1 MTFRK
6 LILLFICIV
15 IACAFSLSVK
25 AQKYYFQHY
34 DIGDGLIQSQVTSIC
49 QDKNK
54 QIWLTTLGGINCFDS
69 KQFSA
74 FTIDDGLTG
83 NSCFSLTQDKKGI
96 IWVGG
101 ERGVTEFGIGGLKNY
116 VFQRN
121 KNRKIASM
129 LSCDSQNNIWAMIG
143 KKLCKLNNGQWEMQT
158 VVSDDESI
166 TNLKINKKGEI
177 FAAVYGEG
185 IYKLENNQWRI
196 FCSLAQR
203 PKIRFVGDFVFDN
216 SNPDLLY
223 FITNDSLYSANKGV
237 IKSEFPQLFKP
248 LHPAFTCLLLD
259 NENGLWI
266 GTDNGACLLK
276 NGAITYF
283 NDKNGFTNVR
293 VFCMFKDIDNQIWF
307 GTDGSGLF
315 KYRNDT
321 FLVYDKTQGLENEV
335 VMALAKGKNNEVYIG
350 SNGGKLLCY
359 KNNSMIDLKL
369 PREKLSSLRVN
380 CLYKDSNDNLW
391 IGTDN
396 SGLWV
401 KKGDEYSKIYT
412 KSGSPPFAVFT
423 TIYEDSSHNLWF
435 TSSNGCFYLEGNALV
450 RVTDFNYYCS
460 SIIEIGKD
468 SILIGTLDG
477 VRLIRNKNFDNG
489 FSDILPKEPVNCLAY
504 SKPFVI
510 AGTNE
515 KGVAI
520 YNLKTKSKQT
530 ISRKTGLNS
539 NIIYNLLVND
549 SKLWIGTGRGVSIYS
564 LAEKNN
570 SLQLKAIPVD
580 GPLFESNQNAIL
592 KVKDDIWIGTT
603 HGANIYPII
612 YGNSSS
618 PVPKIVIENVQT
630 YTSNKKNLHYSYFS
644 GYKLP
649 GNLSLPSSE
658 SHIAIEF
665 QAIEFNAPIVL
676 YQYML
681 TGLDKAYSKPSQ
693 NSYVDYPNLPPGDYT
708 FKVKSA
714 AADSS
719 STGVALYQFT
729 VTPEFYETVS
739 FKLAVVLL
747 LLSTVFGFYLYKSY
761 ANRRKL
767 NFIHQLKLQ
776 EQENVRRQTGEDFHD
791 DLGNKLTRI
800 NMLSELLDKKMS
812 PELETEKKL
821 TEQIRSSAIEM
832 YMGTKNILWA
842 LNPENDHL
850 DEIIKEIEKFGHCLF
865 ENMNIVFTVS
875 SNDQDTSDIKLPL
888 GYSHNITLIFKE
900 LMNNILKHSQANIV
914 TFSYELTSYN
924 RICLAISDNGK
935 GYNID
940 GLHEGNGLKNIQNR
954 AKKINGEIIIDS
966 CPGKGTVTKLIM
978 LIA

>member
-1 MTFRK
+1 MFRK
-6 LILLFICIV
+6 LILLFIYIV
-15 IACAFSLSVK
+15 IACSFSLNVK

-69 KQFSA
+69 RRFSA

-83 NSCFSLTQDKKGI
+83 NSFFSLTQDKKGTM
-96 IWVGG
+96 WVGG
-101 ERGVTEFGIGGLKNY
+101 EKGVTEFSKEGLKNY
-116 VFQRN
+116 VFPSS

-129 LSCDSQNNIWAMIG
+129 LLCDNQNKIWTMIG
-143 KKLCKLNNGQWEMQT
+143 KKLYKLNNGQWEIQT

-166 TNLKINKKGEI
+166 VNLKSNKKGEI
-177 FAAVYGEG
+177 FAAVYGDG
-185 IYKLENNQWRI
+185 IYKLENNQWKI
-196 FCSLAQR
+196 YCNLAGH

-216 SNPDLLY
+216 SNPDLMY

-237 IKSEFPQLFKP
+237 IKSESPQLFKP

-276 NGAITYF
+276 NETLTYF

-293 VFCMFKDIDNQIWF
+293 VFCMFKDVDNQIWF
-307 GTDGSGLF
+307 GTDGAGLF
-315 KYRNDT
+315 KYQNNT
-321 FLVYDKTQGLENEV
+321 FLVYDKTQGLDNEV
-335 VMALAKGKNNEVYIG
+335 VMALAKGKNDEVYIG

-359 KNNSMIDLKL
+359 KNNNMIDLKL

-380 CLYKDSNDNLW
+380 CLYEDSNDNLW

-396 SGLWV
+396 SGLWL

-412 KSGSPPFAVFT
+412 KNGNPPFAVFT

-435 TSSNGCFYLEGNALV
+435 TSSNGCFYLEGNAIV
-450 RVTDFNYYCS
+450 RISDFNFYCS
-460 SIIEIGKD
+460 SITEVGKD
-468 SILIGTLDG
+468 SMLVGTLDG
-477 VRLIRNKNFDNG
+477 VRLIRKKKFDNG
-489 FSDILPKEPVNCLAY
+489 FSDALPKAPINCLAY

-520 YNLKTKSKQT
+520 YNLKTKSIQT

-549 SKLWIGTGRGVSIYS
+549 NKLWIGTGRGVSIYS
-564 LAEKNN
+564 LAQKNN
-570 SLQLKAIPVD
+570 SLHLSPVPVD

-603 HGANIYPII
+603 HGANIYPIV
-612 YGNSSS
+612 YSNSSS
-618 PVPKIVIENVQT
+618 SVPKIVIENIQT

-649 GNLSLPSSE
+649 GDLSLPSSE

-665 QAIEFNAPIVL
+665 QAIEFNTPIVL

-681 TGLDKAYSKPSQ
+681 EGLDKTYSKPSQ
-693 NSYVDYPNLPPGDYT
+693 NSWVDYPNLPPGNYI
-708 FKVKSA
+708 FKVKNA
-714 AADSS
+714 TVNSS
-719 STGVALYQFT
+719 PSGVALYQFT

-747 LLSTVFGFYLYKSY
+747 LVSTFLGIYLYKSY
-761 ANRRKL
+761 ASRRKL

-812 PELETEKKL
+812 PDLETEKKL
-821 TEQIRSSAIEM
+821 TEQIRSSAAEM
-832 YMGTKNILWA
+832 YMGTKSILWA

-850 DEIIKEIEKFGHCLF
+850 NEIIKEIEKFGHSLF

-875 SNDQDTSDIKLPL
+875 SNNRDSSDIKLPL

-914 TFSYELTSYN
+914 TFSCEQMSYS
-924 RICLAISDNGK
+924 RICLTISDNGR
-935 GYNID
+935 GYKID
-940 GLHEGNGLKNIQNR
+940 ELYEGNGLKNIRNR
-954 AKKINGEIIIDS
+954 TQKLNGEIIIDS
-966 CPGKGTVTKLIM
+966 SPGKGTTTKLI
-978 LIA
+978 INIT